1 MARLSKRKLKVW
13 LFQFGI
19 NCNST
24 MRISICLY
32 QKPQCN
38 SRNHPA
44 LQSSI
49 QSGYEVFRM
58 ILKNGFLR
66 CSFFILSFNRW
77 KPFIWRKH
85 RSIVQ
90 LATQYLFPTSW
101 KITFKQSLFLMWD
114 CLCLFDTPMKFLCS
128 FFCLLFCFVFF
139 MRNRCKVKR
148 KSLYHASR

>member
-58 ILKNGFLR
+58 ILKNGFLK

-77 KPFIWRKH
+77 RRFIWRKASFDC
-85 RSIVQ
+85 SIGYSVFVPHV
-90 LATQYLFPTSW
+90 LE
-101 KITFKQSLFLMWD
+101 ITFKQSLFLMWD

-128 FFCLLFCFVFF
+128 FLCLLFCFVFF

-148 KSLYHASR
+148 KSLYHATR